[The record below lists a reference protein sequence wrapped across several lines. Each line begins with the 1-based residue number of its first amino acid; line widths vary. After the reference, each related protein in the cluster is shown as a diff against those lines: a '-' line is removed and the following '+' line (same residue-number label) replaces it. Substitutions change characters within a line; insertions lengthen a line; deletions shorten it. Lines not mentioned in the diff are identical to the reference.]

1 MMPMFTTGNN
11 QGQPAHRVPDD
22 GFNITRTSPS
32 SGARRH
38 MDQPTDHNGTLTRL
52 HAVGGK

>member
-1 MMPMFTTGNN
+1 MMAMFTTGNN
-11 QGQPAHRVPDD
+11 QGQPVHRVPDD
-22 GFNITRTSPS
+22 GLNATRTSPS

-38 MDQPTDHNGTLTRL
+38 VDQPTDHNGTLTRL